1 MRILF
6 MGTPDFAVEQLKRLV
21 EDGHEICGVFTQP
34 DKPKNRGM
42 KMTFSPVKEYALICG
57 LDVYQPTK
65 MRDGSAL
72 AIVEKL
78 RPELIVVAAYG
89 RILPEDILS
98 AAPMGAINVH
108 SSILPQYRGA
118 APINWAILDGRKE
131 TGVTIMYMAKELDAG
146 DVICMRKTEILP
158 EEDAQEL
165 TGRLALLGAD
175 ALAEAI
181 GQLASGTVVRTPQD
195 HSAFSYAPMLSK
207 ELSPMDWSRSAQAL
221 HDQVRG
227 LIPWPCAT
235 MELGGKK
242 VKVFKTRIGGEVQ
255 AEAGAIVT
263 ADKRGLEI
271 ACGDGRSLW
280 ILQLQAEGGKRMMA
294 ADYLR
299 GENPS
304 RRPLQWR
311 TGGRFCP
318 VISTRTS

>member
-221 HDQVRG
+221 HNQVRG

-299 GENPS
+299 GHPIEIK
-304 RRPLQWR
+304 Q
-311 TGGRFCP
+311 
-318 VISTRTS
+318 

>member
-42 KMTFSPVKEYALICG
+42 KMTFSPVKEYALTCG

-221 HDQVRG
+221 HNQVRG

-299 GENPS
+299 GHPIEIK
-304 RRPLQWR
+304 Q
-311 TGGRFCP
+311 
-318 VISTRTS
+318 